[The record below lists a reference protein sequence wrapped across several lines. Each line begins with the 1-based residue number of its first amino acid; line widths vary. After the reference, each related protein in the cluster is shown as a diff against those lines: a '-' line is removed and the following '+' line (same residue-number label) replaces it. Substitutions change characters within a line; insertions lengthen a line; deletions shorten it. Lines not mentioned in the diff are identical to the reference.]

1 MCNYTEHRMTCK
13 KAMDGNPEIREN
25 LQGLWKHFHT
35 QRKHRYNEIGNGGP
49 QYAGYE
55 AENKG

>member
-1 MCNYTEHRMTCK
+1 MCNYTEHRRTCK
-13 KAMDGNPEIREN
+13 KTMNGNPEIREN
-25 LQGLWKHFHT
+25 LHRLWKHFHT
-35 QRKHRYNEIGNGGP
+35 YRKHRYNEDGNGGP